1 MEHRMTRIVRVH
13 PAIALIALAVSASSF
28 AQSTPGTPAKGAATP
43 QAPAYTPV
51 RWNEDYSYLKN
62 APDADPFDTVK
73 YIPLGVDDWY
83 LSLGGQ
89 LRYRYEYFN
98 NLNFSPPPPAPQDE
112 NGYHLTRFLLHGD
125 VHFGKNIRFFAQGKS
140 AMEDGRE
147 GGPRPVD
154 ADEIDVQQFFV
165 DFKI

>member
-1 MEHRMTRIVRVH
+1 MTRIVRVNST
-13 PAIALIALAVSASSF
+13 IALLALAVSASSV
-28 AQSTPGTPAKGAATP
+28 AQGTPGTPTKGAATP

-62 APDADPFDTVK
+62 APDADFFDRIK

-98 NLNFSPPPPAPQDE
+98 NFNFSPPPPAP
-112 NGYHLTRFLLHGD
+112 
-125 VHFGKNIRFFAQGKS
+125 
-140 AMEDGRE
+140 
-147 GGPRPVD
+147 P
-154 ADEIDVQQFFV
+154 
-165 DFKI
+165 